1 MTALIGI
8 RDEDGLIEYAH
19 VGTIEAR
26 PPTFTYLD
34 QLRGW
39 SNAPTALRLLCGFGS
54 VLTVRRTAIE
64 LPGVN
69 LKEQFFAARI
79 TDTVDEY
86 LAAAADLR
94 VEMAALCE
102 EGQWRCWQ
110 PLSEDELSGAERA
123 AQELSAVHDCFVRGA
138 AEMEASPGASPQQM
152 RSLRSAARRRAKEA
166 GQRIKP
172 DGADPRYRNA
182 LADVLKPYSELIGET
197 RSRTPVMGV
206 RRNAHSALERLAWI
220 SIEAARVR
228 TTALA
233 CRTFRDGESLAE
245 SALRALNERIEAARN
260 AAEARAVWPWPPPRP
275 ANENGG
281 NE

>member
-19 VGTIEAR
+19 VGTIEAH

-64 LPGVN
+64 LPGVA

-102 EGQWRCWQ
+102 GGQWRCWQ
-110 PLSEDELSGAERA
+110 PLSDDEMCGAARA
-123 AQELSAVHDCFVRGA
+123 AQQLSVVHDCFVRGA
-138 AEMEASPGASPQQM
+138 AEMEASLGASPRQM
-152 RSLRSAARRRAKEA
+152 RSLRSAARERAKEA
-166 GQRIKP
+166 ARRIKP
-172 DGADPRYRNA
+172 ERNA
-182 LADVLKPYSELIGET
+182 HADVLRPYSELVGELGWPIAIQWQ
-197 RSRTPVMGV
+197 S
-206 RRNAHSALERLAWI
+206 RNAHTALERLATI
-220 SIEAARVR
+220 AGEAALVR

-233 CRTFRDGESLAE
+233 CKTFREGEKLAE
-245 SALRALNERIEAARN
+245 SSLRALNERIEAARN

-281 NE
+281 NK